1 MTGPLYFDATG
12 VWATTVT
19 QLVVSPTE
27 HIPDL
32 LTGPDGEPWILSRP
46 SPSTK
51 TSFGPLEEWAQEML
65 ELSAADRN
73 NTLGSPPAQLGAD
86 AEQAALPEGLLSSS
100 PPGAADAPDMAN
112 AFIDMLT
119 APPPAPVLA
128 APLAAAEI
136 LDVAADVAP
145 TVTGAAVV
153 VQEAVTFTP
162 WRSDRLAKKAKAQQ
176 ALAAKKT
183 ATKDQPVERAQGV
196 LMAKWGIMEDAE
208 TSKEGQRKK
217 YMQMYEGSMPAVAI
231 AAVDDL
237 LSEGISKPGPAGRSA
252 DAAAA

>member
-1 MTGPLYFDATG
+1 
-12 VWATTVT
+12 
-19 QLVVSPTE
+19 
-27 HIPDL
+27 
-32 LTGPDGEPWILSRP
+32 
-46 SPSTK
+46 
-51 TSFGPLEEWAQEML
+51 LEEWAQEML

-73 NTLGSPPAQLGAD
+73 NTLGSPPGQLGAD
-86 AEQAALPEGLLSSS
+86 AEQAALSEGLLSPS

-153 VQEAVTFTP
+153 VPEAVTFPPGAATVSRRRP
-162 WRSDRLAKKAKAQQ
+162 RRSRHWQQ
-176 ALAAKKT
+176 
-183 ATKDQPVERAQGV
+183 RR